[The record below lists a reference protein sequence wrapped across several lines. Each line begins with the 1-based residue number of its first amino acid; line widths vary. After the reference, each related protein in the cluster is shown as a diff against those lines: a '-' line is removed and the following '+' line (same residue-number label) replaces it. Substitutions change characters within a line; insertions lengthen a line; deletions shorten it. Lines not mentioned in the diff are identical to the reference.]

1 MIDEN
6 QQVMLKNYSDAVELL
21 KYIKEH
27 KDNLIGK
34 NKPLETFFMN
44 SFYQIIFRNKTLLF
58 NQKYIDCFGIIIKA
72 LDEYQESS
80 IFPELREFVDKRI
93 DFLSLILL
101 DSDCNF
107 NLFFY
112 SRYLIAYA
120 YYHSMNIEDYQKIL
134 ICFIEKFDEI
144 IDWAKMN
151 QLTNEWGMYTNIKS
165 ENYSYLTNY
174 LLQRTKNKEIR

>member
-1 MIDEN
+1 MTDEN
-6 QQVMLKNYSDAVELL
+6 QQVMLKNYKDAIELL
-21 KYIKEH
+21 NYIKEH

-72 LDEYQESS
+72 LDENQESS

-112 SRYLIAYA
+112 S
-120 YYHSMNIEDYQKIL
+120 
-134 ICFIEKFDEI
+134 FDE
-144 IDWAKMN
+144 N
-151 QLTNEWGMYTNIKS
+151 
-165 ENYSYLTNY
+165 
-174 LLQRTKNKEIR
+174 

>member
-1 MIDEN
+1 MIYEN
-6 QQVMLKNYSDAVELL
+6 QQVMLKNYNDAVELL

-27 KDNLIGK
+27 KDDLIGK

-58 NQKYIDCFGIIIKA
+58 NRKYIDCFDIIIKA
-72 LDEYQESS
+72 LNDYQDASNFE
-80 IFPELREFVDKRI
+80 ELNAFANMRTRFT
-93 DFLSLILL
+93 SLILL
-101 DSDCNF
+101 DSECSF
-107 NLFFY
+107 NLCFY
-112 SRYLIAYA
+112 SNYLMAYA
-120 YYHSMNIEDYQKIL
+120 YYHSMKIEDYQNLL

-165 ENYSYLTNY
+165 DNYSYLTNY
-174 LLQRTKNKEIR
+174 LMQRAKNKEIK